1 MRFAPARV
9 LIFNAAHE
17 NLRNFLDFRK
27 KQLKVFSFAK
37 KLMQP
42 IKEIIQDVFKN
53 LSKGQFADKSILEAW
68 QAAAGEE
75 SKKTDIVG
83 WKEGVLKINVD
94 SSARLFKLNLKKS
107 QLIKEIRKEIS
118 SVEQIVFRVGKISK
132 TRENI

>member
-1 MRFAPARV
+1 
-9 LIFNAAHE
+9 
-17 NLRNFLDFRK
+17 
-27 KQLKVFSFAK
+27 
-37 KLMQP
+37 MQT

-53 LSKGQFADKSILEAW
+53 LSKGQSADKNILEAW

-107 QLIKEIRKEIS
+107 QLIKEIKKEIS
-118 SVEQIVFRVGKISK
+118 TIEQIIFKVGKISK
-132 TRENI
+132 PRENT